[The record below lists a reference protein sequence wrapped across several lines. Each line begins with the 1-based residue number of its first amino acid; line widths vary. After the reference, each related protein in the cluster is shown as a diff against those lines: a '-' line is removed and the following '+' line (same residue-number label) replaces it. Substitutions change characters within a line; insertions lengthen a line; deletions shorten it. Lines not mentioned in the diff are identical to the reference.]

1 MASWSFE
8 AIFAA
13 LILTNSIFIGPLR
26 QFSRFRPPAGV
37 EVHYTAHNPG
47 DVPISF
53 FIIDQS
59 YAFLFVVELAM
70 RVLAEGRP
78 FFWTSP
84 NLVWNYLDIAIN
96 LTSLVNL
103 ASALAVVSESS
114 DFKASGNVRIIR
126 ILRLTRV
133 IRVVRIVKIV
143 RFIRAL
149 RRLGPHHLRG
159 VVHWVSG
166 LDHLLTSPSGQD
178 SAQK

>member
-1 MASWSFE
+1 M
-8 AIFAA
+8 
-13 LILTNSIFIGPLR
+13 
-26 QFSRFRPPAGV
+26 
-37 EVHYTAHNPG
+37 EVHYTAHHPG
-47 DVPISF
+47 AVPFAF
-53 FIIDQS
+53 FVIDQS
-59 YAFLFVVELAM
+59 YAFLFVLELAM
-70 RVLAEGRP
+70 RLLAEGTP
-78 FFWTSP
+78 FFWSSP

-149 RRLGPHHLRG
+149 RPAGTPPECY
-159 VVHWVSG
+159 SKAC
-166 LDHLLTSPSGQD
+166 
-178 SAQK
+178 SA